1 MDCIRRAKL
10 DLRAELSKTV
20 FGASLCVGFACSAIV
35 PLPVEPSTFGTIGTA
50 IANTA
55 YISAICWLVLL
66 FNLYYLADISA
77 DERLERELK
86 TQDNAYLKRYCD
98 DPSITT
104 RERSIARRIVENLK
118 PIEMPE

>member
-1 MDCIRRAKL
+1 MDCIRRQKL

-20 FGASLCVGFACSAIV
+20 VGASLCAGLASYFIA

-50 IANTA
+50 MVNTV
-55 YISAICWLVLL
+55 YISVICWLVLL

-86 TQDNAYLKRYCD
+86 AQDVAYLKRYCD
-98 DPSITT
+98 EPSITT
-104 RERSIARRIVENLK
+104 HERSIARRIVENLK